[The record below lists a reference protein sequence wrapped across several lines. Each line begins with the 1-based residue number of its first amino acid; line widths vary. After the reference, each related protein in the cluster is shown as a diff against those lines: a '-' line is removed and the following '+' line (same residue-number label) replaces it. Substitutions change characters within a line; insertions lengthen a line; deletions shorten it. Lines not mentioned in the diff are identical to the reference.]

1 MQTLLTYLGR
11 ESRIKYLGGAQIETF
26 THVHTHTHIYTH
38 THTHTKT
45 HTHLRI
51 CPRAFSYAIYLT
63 DMKQT
68 YITDITVNA
77 KDIIRPL
84 L

>member
-38 THTHTKT
+38 TYTHKNTHT
-45 HTHLRI
+45 LEDL
-51 CPRAFSYAIYLT
+51 S
-63 DMKQT
+63 
-68 YITDITVNA
+68 
-77 KDIIRPL
+77 
-84 L
+84 